1 MSVRSW
7 VNLSRSE
14 VTNNAVALHYKPI
27 FALSVQLM
35 ASPVC
40 FEHYVIGGA
49 NGHGQARKPYLIQ
62 SEIVASTG
70 EL

>member
-40 FEHYVIGGA
+40 FEH
-49 NGHGQARKPYLIQ
+49 
-62 SEIVASTG
+62 TT
-70 EL
+70 